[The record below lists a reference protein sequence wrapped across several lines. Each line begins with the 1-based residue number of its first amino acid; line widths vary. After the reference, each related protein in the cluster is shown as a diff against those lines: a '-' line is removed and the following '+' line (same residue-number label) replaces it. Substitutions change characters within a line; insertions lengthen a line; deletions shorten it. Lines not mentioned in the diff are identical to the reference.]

1 MYVITALCVA
11 SMAMLLRVLVHRLHV
26 LLHRETS
33 YRGKQRMLRVFGWI
47 RAAAK
52 VQAEAPGDTGF
63 ELWLPVKWIL
73 DWQSPHPIASRW
85 NLSLPNCK
93 KKTLLKL
100 RNVSYTHFMRQL
112 AKIPTEDDLTLRR
125 FGQIAWNIGQTEA
138 SLMEFSP
145 TPLKIFNKHQLMEPT
160 SYVSEEGLHE
170 LGELLTVETVV
181 LIYIYCQVVRKLSTC
196 ANALYAPLR

>member
-1 MYVITALCVA
+1 
-11 SMAMLLRVLVHRLHV
+11 
-26 LLHRETS
+26 
-33 YRGKQRMLRVFGWI
+33 MLRVFGWI

-73 DWQSPHPIASRW
+73 DGQSPHPIASRW
-85 NLSLPNCK
+85 NLSLMPDCI
-93 KKTLLKL
+93 KKTLLNL
-100 RNVSYTHFMRQL
+100 PNVSYMHFIRQL